1 MAPPGRPNMTSVPSI
16 SRLLMSAWAP
26 VICMV
31 RPFVGKLGFTRALK
45 NPPHSC
51 GGSESAA
58 RRERLGALRNYEN
71 GGVAEHG
78 PQFRPRAGEFRNR
91 YRHEGVVCCFRSQ
104 STMWSAPIRPFFVSM
119 KVWPASGTMSTVTDG
134 ELKNSPLCMSA
145 YCGSKNQE
153 P

>member
-71 GGVAEHG
+71 GGGAGNG
-78 PQFRPRAGEFRNR
+78 PQFKPRAGGFPKR
-91 YRHEGVVCCFRSQ
+91 YRAARVACE
-104 STMWSAPIRPFFVSM
+104 
-119 KVWPASGTMSTVTDG
+119 
-134 ELKNSPLCMSA
+134 
-145 YCGSKNQE
+145 
-153 P
+153 